1 MNHFKTHIKAE
12 LHLNINGSIFQ
23 RHEFKIPVRCEES
36 FEEWADKTDAVI
48 NKAKSFFWDHYER
61 AMIWNEWEMVLVTES
76 KLFECKL

>member
-36 FEEWADKTDAVI
+36 FEEWADKTAI
-48 NKAKSFFWDHYER
+48 KKAIKEGIEVPGAKVVVNYNLQ
-61 AMIWNEWEMVLVTES
+61 I
-76 KLFECKL
+76 K